1 MSPSRFLVAAS
12 ITISAAACS
21 HQQQPA
27 ANPATARVIALPT
40 PKAPAQPAPVAVAET
55 PPDTSKMKEGDAIY
69 FDFDSSLLRDD
80 ARPVLQTVAQHLR
93 GSSQS
98 LQIQGNCDETGTVEY
113 NLALGEQR
121 AKTAREY
128 LLHMG
133 VRGDRMATISYGSQR
148 PRYPGHDEEAHAK
161 NRRDDFVVR

>member
-12 ITISAAACS
+12 ITLSAAACS
-21 HQQQPA
+21 HPQPPP
-27 ANPATARVIALPT
+27 ANPATARVVALPT
-40 PKAPAQPAPVAVAET
+40 QAPARPIPVAAAET
-55 PPDTSKMKEGDAIY
+55 PPDTSKLKEGNAIY

-80 ARPVLQTVAQHLR
+80 ARPILQTVADRLR
-93 GSSQS
+93 GSGNS

-113 NLALGEQR
+113 NMALGEQR

-128 LLHMG
+128 LVRMG
-133 VRGDRMATISYGSQR
+133 VRGDRIATISYGSQR
-148 PRYPGHDEEAHAK
+148 PKFPGHDEEAHAK